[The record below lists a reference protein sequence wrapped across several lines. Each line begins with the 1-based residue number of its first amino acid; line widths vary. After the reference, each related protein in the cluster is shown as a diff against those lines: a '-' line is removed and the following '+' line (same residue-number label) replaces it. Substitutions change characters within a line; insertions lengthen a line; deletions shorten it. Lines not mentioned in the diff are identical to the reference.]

1 MQSGVDTME
10 NLSHVISGMDTAV
23 AQGAELVVFP
33 EATMRSFGG
42 GRLDTIAEPL
52 DGPFATLIR
61 DHATELGVI
70 AVVGMFSPA
79 DTVDKDGTTRNRVAN
94 MALVTGPDV
103 HESYQKIHTY
113 DAFGYHESDTVAP
126 GTDLMLFDAPSAR
139 IGVAICYDLRFP
151 EQFINLAQ
159 LGAEVIVVPASWQD
173 GPGKLDQW
181 RTLVTARALDSTSFI
196 IAADQARPGGETAA
210 GHDDGPPAL
219 DIPPWSPRLGAESLK
234 QATTSKCWSATSIS
248 PRFGGH
254 AKPFRCWTGL
264 IGPLTRPILKL
275 IDDSPV
281 AAVLTMLCCGR
292 LSSLFLSFL
301 FL

>member
-1 MQSGVDTME
+1 
-10 NLSHVISGMDTAV
+10 
-23 AQGAELVVFP
+23 
-33 EATMRSFGG
+33 
-42 GRLDTIAEPL
+42 
-52 DGPFATLIR
+52 
-61 DHATELGVI
+61 
-70 AVVGMFSPA
+70 MFSLA

-113 DAFGYHESDTVAP
+113 DAFGYRESDTVAP

-139 IGVAICYDLRFP
+139 VGVAICYDIRFP
-151 EQFINLAQ
+151 EQFINLAK

-210 GHDDGPPAL
+210 GHDDGPPVS
-219 DIPPWSPRLGAESLK
+219 DIPPWFPRLGAESLK
-234 QATTSKCWSATSIS
+234 RATTSRCLSATSIS
-248 PRFGGH
+248 PTFGGH

-264 IGPLTRPILKL
+264 LEPLTRPILKL

-281 AAVLTMLCCGR
+281 VAVLTMLCCGR

>member
-79 DTVDKDGTTRNRVAN
+79 DTVDKDGPTRNRVAN

-103 HESYQKIHTY
+103 HESYQKYTR
-113 DAFGYHESDTVAP
+113 T
-126 GTDLMLFDAPSAR
+126 TPS
-139 IGVAICYDLRFP
+139 
-151 EQFINLAQ
+151 
-159 LGAEVIVVPASWQD
+159 
-173 GPGKLDQW
+173 
-181 RTLVTARALDSTSFI
+181 VTANLT
-196 IAADQARPGGETAA
+196 PLL
-210 GHDDGPPAL
+210 PA
-219 DIPPWSPRLGAESLK
+219 
-234 QATTSKCWSATSIS
+234 
-248 PRFGGH
+248 
-254 AKPFRCWTGL
+254 
-264 IGPLTRPILKL
+264 PI
-275 IDDSPV
+275 
-281 AAVLTMLCCGR
+281 
-292 LSSLFLSFL
+292 
-301 FL
+301 

>member
-70 AVVGMFSPA
+70 AVVGMFSLA

-113 DAFGYHESDTVAP
+113 DAFGYRESDTVAP
-126 GTDLMLFDAPSAR
+126 GIDLMLFDAPSAR
-139 IGVAICYDLRFP
+139 VGVAICYDIRFP
-151 EQFINLAQ
+151 EQFINLAE
-159 LGAEVIVVPASWQD
+159 LGAEVIVVPASWQY

-181 RTLVTARALDSTSFI
+181 RTLVTARASTPPASSLPLT
-196 IAADQARPGGETAA
+196 RPGLAEKLQPGTTT
-210 GHDDGPPAL
+210 GLPAL

-234 QATTSKCWSATSIS
+234 QATTSRCWSATSIS
-248 PRFGGH
+248 LRFGGH

-264 IGPLTRPILKL
+264 LGPLTRPILKL